1 MAPPR
6 TNTPRR
12 FSPQLAGFC
21 KTAAELAAEHA
32 AEAVL
37 VLAERP
43 LAWDLIQQSLGK
55 HTMLVAA
62 DSEDQLAGADDES
75 NTTFDTVLL
84 GMGDAPVYDRL
95 TQALLEA
102 VADELLEAGSTVV
115 TLYSSFEPGIID
127 SVSLI
132 RLGEH
137 LGRLTVRDL
146 RQIETKIPTETLKR
160 VIDLAVEIG
169 REGRE
174 GKPVG
179 TLMVVGDHRKTLE
192 LCKPMGFDPVK
203 GYTAAE
209 RSLDDAKVREGVKEI
224 AQMDGA
230 FVVSASGTVMASAQH
245 LSAPASKEIS
255 LSKGLGA
262 RHWAAAQISK
272 ATDAIGVAV
281 SASSGTVRVFQKGEV
296 VLRVE
301 PLNRAMTWRDFE
313 GEAEREKAPA
323 GKSAKPT
330 KTAKTPSKSSGKTAA
345 GKTKS
350 AKKPPKA
357 KPTSDEAKPT
367 SPRDPEA

>member
-6 TNTPRR
+6 TTNPRR
-12 FSPQLAGFC
+12 FSPQLEGLC
-21 KTAAELAAEHA
+21 ETAATLATDHG
-32 AEAVL
+32 AEAIL

-43 LAWDLIQQSLGK
+43 LPWAKVHETLGK

-62 DSEDQLAGADDES
+62 DSEDQLAGADEES
-75 NTTFDTVLL
+75 SPTFDTVLL
-84 GMGDAPVYDRL
+84 GMGDAPVYERL

-102 VADELLEAGSTVV
+102 VSEELLETGSTVV
-115 TLYSSFEPGIID
+115 TLYSSFEPGVID

-174 GKPVG
+174 GKPIG
-179 TLMVVGDHRKTLE
+179 TLLVVGDHRKTLE

-203 GYTAAE
+203 GYNAAE
-209 RSLDDAKVREGVKEI
+209 RSLNDAKVREGVKEI

-230 FVVSASGTVMASAQH
+230 FVVSASGTVMAAAQH

-262 RHWAAAQISK
+262 RHWAGAQISK
-272 ATDAIGVAV
+272 ATDAIAVAV
-281 SASSGTVRVFQKGEV
+281 SASSGTVRVFQGGEV
-296 VLRVE
+296 VLRIE

-313 GEAEREKAPA
+313 GDADRDKPAPTK
-323 GKSAKPT
+323 KSDKAKPG
-330 KTAKTPSKSSGKTAA
+330 KKKAKSKPPADGKTAS
-345 GKTKS
+345 GTENL
-350 AKKPPKA
+350 
-357 KPTSDEAKPT
+357 D
-367 SPRDPEA
+367 